1 MIMKFRI
8 GQKRINGLNSFD
20 RILPDI
26 IHEYDLE
33 KSFTIE
39 ELVTQWSFIVGD
51 IISTHSK
58 PDRLYKNILFV
69 GVDHPVYANEI
80 ILMKDAILKNIHDG
94 LPFLNIIDIRA
105 EIKKIRW

>member
-1 MIMKFRI
+1 MKFRI
-8 GQKRINGLNSFD
+8 GEKRANGVNSFEK
-20 RILPDI
+20 ILPKI

-58 PDRLYKNILFV
+58 PDRIYKKVLFV
-69 GVDHPVYANEI
+69 GVDHSVYANEI
-80 ILMKDAILKNIHDG
+80 VIMKDTIINKIYDE
-94 LPFLNIIDIRA
+94 LPFLDIIDIRA

>member
-1 MIMKFRI
+1 MKFRI
-8 GQKRINGLNSFD
+8 GQKRANRLNSFES
-20 RILPDI
+20 ILPDI

-39 ELVTQWSFIVGD
+39 ELTAQWSFIVGD

-58 PDRLYKNILFV
+58 PDRIYKKVLFV

-80 ILMKDAILKNIHDG
+80 IIMKDTIIKKIQNE
-94 LPFLNIIDIRA
+94 LPFLTINDLRA
-105 EIKKIRW
+105 EIRKIRW